1 MPYARRS
8 YRSVQDI
15 DDELRNGR
23 NHNCMGV
30 IMEKEIYPDILSRA
44 IPNDK
49 SREVSGMV
57 LTDHGWISD
66 EDFALLVNRRLP
78 AYLKT
83 QVYVKTLESGE
94 TWIYYPDGT
103 KSLRN
108 DSNGNLIKDS
118 GRIPQ

>member
-1 MPYARRS
+1 
-8 YRSVQDI
+8 
-15 DDELRNGR
+15 
-23 NHNCMGV
+23 
-30 IMEKEIYPDILSRA
+30 MENKIYPDILSRA

-49 SREVSGMV
+49 SQEVRGRI

-66 EDFALLVNRRLP
+66 EDFALLVKRRLP

-83 QVYVKTLESGE
+83 QIYVKTLENGE

-108 DSNGNLIKDS
+108 DKDGNLIKEVR
-118 GRIPQ
+118 RIPQ